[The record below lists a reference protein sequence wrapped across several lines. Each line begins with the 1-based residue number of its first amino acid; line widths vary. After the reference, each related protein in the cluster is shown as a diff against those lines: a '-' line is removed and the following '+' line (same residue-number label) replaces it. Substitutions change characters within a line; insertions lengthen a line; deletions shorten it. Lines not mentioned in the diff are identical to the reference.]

1 MVITLK
7 LLLITIL
14 WSLKIDSPNRSIVYA
29 ERCVLSGWVFEEK
42 KWMKSCGCLTLWC
55 PSRENQWWMIIILKS
70 KQEMLYSIIFLT
82 SLSDSTSTWSYSLK
96 ATKNMMDVTFSK
108 QWIHFRRSD
117 RCPPTSTILKLYDD
131 FVKTLSLWSIMLL
144 K

>member
-1 MVITLK
+1 MHLTSTVPHHCT
-7 LLLITIL
+7 
-14 WSLKIDSPNRSIVYA
+14 N
-29 ERCVLSGWVFEEK
+29 FEEN
-42 KWMKSCGCLTLWC
+42 WYRHFWENIPEGCIHAPKDRWTWLILTS